1 MDKERTDGAVKK
13 VTFKMEDFLY
23 DFYRKVGEKS
33 ERTAEQVM
41 NDTLFRFARDASLR
55 TAGKGGEQGD
65 P

>member
-1 MDKERTDGAVKK
+1 
-13 VTFKMEDFLY
+13 MEDFLY